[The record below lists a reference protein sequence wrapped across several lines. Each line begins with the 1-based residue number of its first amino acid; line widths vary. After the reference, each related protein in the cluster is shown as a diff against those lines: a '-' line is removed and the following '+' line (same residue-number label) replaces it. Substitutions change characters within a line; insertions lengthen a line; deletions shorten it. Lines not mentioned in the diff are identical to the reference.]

1 MDLLKYSISPRAKR
15 QLMILLNENP
25 VLKRIIS
32 MGNPDLAKRAAK
44 LLLWKHIRK
53 RPQVHYY
60 LSKERTRELFSK
72 LTWSDYAIIR
82 MSNYLKFSGIF
93 YEDLNMDEKKSLSD
107 PMLMLWLAYNKGIG
121 GAKRDFFLD
130 MVHLFRQ
137 ARSTK
142 TRRRPSKEDVIKW
155 MEHHP
160 SGLDKNLIEIREE
173 NKNRIIQKFVELHQT
188 GFYKPSSKFFFA
200 PEATFEE
207 KLKTVNKWWNQHQFH
222 LRYAIRDYNTLNYF
236 LDNTLSEGK
245 LEIFEKAT
253 KKGLPFFI
261 NFYYLSLLN
270 VHRVE
275 EFIGSDMPIRD
286 YIFYNKDLINEFGRI
301 VAWEKEDQIMPRVPN
316 AAGWFLPNDHNIHRR
331 YPETA
336 IFIPDT
342 MGRSCGGLCVSCQR
356 MYDFQKGHL
365 NFNLDKL
372 SPRGNW
378 VTKLRQLLN
387 YFESDTQ
394 LRDILI
400 TGGDSLMSSNNSL
413 RIILNEVL
421 HMIERKNQQN
431 ELRPQGKK
439 YAPIERVRLGT
450 RMLVYIPQRIDDEL
464 VEILADFRNRA
475 VELGVKRFV
484 IQTHFITAMEITPQ
498 AEKASEK
505 ILNAGWMITNQAV
518 FTTAV
523 SRKGHVAK
531 LRAELN
537 KIGILPYYTFS
548 VKGYRENR
556 YNFATN
562 ARLAQEIFEEKI
574 YGQIDDSELE
584 VLLKSN
590 SLKKDIR
597 ELMIKNDKPFLST
610 DRSIMNLPA
619 VGKSL
624 TFGTIG
630 ITNDGRRILRFRHD
644 TERNHSPVVAKGDQ
658 VIIVESKSVND
669 YIQQLEKKGEFVGDY
684 ETLFGYSMFITEKR
698 KKLFSFVVLNKDI
711 TKELNHIKNTP
722 KAALM

>member
-32 MGNPDLAKRAAK
+32 MDNPEKSKRAAK
-44 LLLWKHIRK
+44 IVLTKHIRK
-53 RPQVHYY
+53 RPQVHHY

-82 MSNYLKFSGIF
+82 MSNYLKFSGTYF
-93 YEDLNMDEKKSLSD
+93 EDLNVDEKKSLSD
-107 PMLMLWLAYNKGIG
+107 PILMLWLAYNKGIG
-121 GAKRDFFLD
+121 GAKHDFFLD
-130 MVHLFRQ
+130 MIHLFRQ

-142 TRRRPSKEDVIKW
+142 ARRRPSKEEVLKW

-160 SGLDKNLIEIREE
+160 SGLDKHIVEIRED
-173 NKNRIIQKFVELHQT
+173 NKDRIIRKFVELYQT
-188 GFYKPSSKFFFA
+188 GFYKPSAKFFFA
-200 PEATFEE
+200 PDASFDE
-207 KLKTVNKWWNQHQFH
+207 KIKTVNKWWNQHQFH
-222 LRYAIRDYNTLNYF
+222 LRYAIRDYKTLDYY

-270 VHRVE
+270 IHRIE

-286 YIFYNKDLINEFGRI
+286 YIFYNKDLINEFGSI
-301 VAWEKEDQIMPRVPN
+301 VAWEKEDQIEPGIPN
-316 AAGWFLPNDHNIHRR
+316 AAGWLLPNDHNIHRR

-378 VTKLRQLLN
+378 VAKLRQLLS

-413 RIILNEVL
+413 RTILEEVL
-421 HMIERKNQQN
+421 KMINRKSQQN
-431 ELRPQGKK
+431 ELRPKGKK
-439 YAPIERVRLGT
+439 FAPIERVRLGT

-464 VEILADFRNRA
+464 VEILSDFRKKA
-475 VELGVKRFV
+475 AELGVKRFV
-484 IQTHFITAMEITPQ
+484 IQTHFISAMEITPQ
-498 AEKASEK
+498 AEKAAEK
-505 ILNAGWMITNQAV
+505 ILKAGWIITNQAV
-518 FTTAV
+518 FTTSV

-562 ARLAQEIFEEKI
+562 SRLAQEIFEEKI
-574 YGQIDDSELE
+574 YGQIEDSELE
-584 VLLKSN
+584 SLLN
-590 SLKKDIR
+590 STNLKKDIR
-597 ELMIKNDKPFLST
+597 ELMTKNDKPFLST

-630 ITNDGRRILRFRHD
+630 ITNDGRRVLRFRHD
-644 TERNHSPVVAKGDQ
+644 MERNHSPVVAKGDN
-658 VIIVESKSVND
+658 VIIVESKSVNS

-684 ETLFGYSMFITEKR
+684 ENLFGYSMFITEKR
-698 KKLFSFVVLNKDI
+698 KKLFSFVNNDKEI
-711 TKELNHIKNTP
+711 TKELNHIKNPT
-722 KAALM
+722 KAANL